1 MPETM
6 NATFRNAAC
15 MLVLAAA
22 LAGCTS
28 AADLAARDNQRCADR
43 GFAPNTDLHAN
54 CLLQL
59 EGERSARTEQRR
71 RENLER
77 PFDPSTNTPG
87 R

>member
-1 MPETM
+1 MKPTARRTM
-6 NATFRNAAC
+6 LLLTFG
-15 MLVLAAA
+15 VA

-28 AADLAARDNQRCADR
+28 AADLAARDNERCVAR
-43 GFAPNTDLHAN
+43 GLAPNTDNYAN

-59 EGERSARTEQRR
+59 QSERSARTEQRR

-77 PFDPSTNTPG
+77 PFDPTTVTQG

>member
-1 MPETM
+1 MSRTM
-6 NATFRNAAC
+6 NPVFRRA
-15 MLVLAAA
+15 LLLAFGAA

-43 GFAPNTDLHAN
+43 GFVPNSDLYAN

-59 EGERSARTEQRR
+59 ESERSARTEQRR
-71 RENLER
+71 RENLEK
-77 PFDPSTNTPG
+77 PFDPSTVTQG

>member
-1 MPETM
+1 M
-6 NATFRNAAC
+6 NPFLRRS
-15 MLVLAAA
+15 LLLLAFGAA

-28 AADLAARDNQRCADR
+28 AEQLAQRDNERCAAR
-43 GFAPNTDLHAN
+43 GLAPNTDNYAN

-71 RENLER
+71 RENLEK
-77 PFDPSTNTPG
+77 PFDPSSNTPG